1 MLLIYCRHVY
11 QSSLPAQ
18 ADPPLAYTYV
28 FASTQ
33 PLQHPNQYVDL
44 AAPGP
49 NSWKTA
55 YLLEELGLNYEIK
68 SFRFD
73 DVKKKPFID
82 INPNGRVPA
91 IEDPNTDLV
100 LWESGAIAQYLV
112 EQYDTEHRL
121 SYEFFKERHLCNQ
134 WLHFQ
139 VSGQGPYYGQCGW
152 FTYLHHEKFP
162 SAIERYANEI
172 KRRISVLQGVLAAKP
187 ADQQFLVGDKHTYV
201 DMAFV
206 PWNFRLSEV
215 LGQDWDQV
223 WDGAPNVRAWHEKM
237 VNSDAWKRCMEI
249 RAKAMDDQGLQWNGV
264 PKGIETFTEY
274 EAKIAADDEQ
284 DK

>member
-1 MLLIYCRHVY
+1 MSTSTLYPPKPIRLWLTRAYLLPINSFSLLTSACR
-11 QSSLPAQ
+11 S
-18 ADPPLAYTYV
+18 
-28 FASTQ
+28 
-33 PLQHPNQYVDL
+33 

-73 DVKKKPFID
+73 DVKKPPFID
-82 INPNGRVPA
+82 INPNGGVPA

-121 SYEFFKERHLCNQ
+121 SYESFQEKHLCNQ

-172 KRRISVLQGVLAAKP
+172 RRIIGVLQGVLAAKP
-187 ADQQFLVGDKHTYV
+187 ADKQFLVGDKQTYV

-206 PWNFRLSEV
+206 PGTTASARCWGRTGTRSGMVRLTSER
-215 LGQDWDQV
+215 GMRRWSIRMR
-223 WDGAPNVRAWHEKM
+223 G
-237 VNSDAWKRCMEI
+237 SDAWRCAQRPWMT
-249 RAKAMDDQGLQWNGV
+249 RACSGTACRRALKLLLSTRPRLQR
-264 PKGIETFTEY
+264 K
-274 EAKIAADDEQ
+274 AKITVHLH
-284 DK
+284 